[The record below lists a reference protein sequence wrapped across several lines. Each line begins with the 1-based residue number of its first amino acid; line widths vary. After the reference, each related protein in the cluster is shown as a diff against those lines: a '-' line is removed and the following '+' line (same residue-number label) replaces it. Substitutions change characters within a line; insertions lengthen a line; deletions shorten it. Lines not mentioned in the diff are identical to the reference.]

1 MKARLQA
8 LGAKFA
14 ALQQR
19 EKALIAVASVSV
31 IGLGGYTL
39 WAEPP
44 MLRAAALRKQIA
56 QQKTDMQNLQA
67 QLVVMGTQVRDPDA
81 PNRAALKEI
90 KGRLDAVDRS
100 LRGYENTLVA
110 PERMPQ
116 LLQSLVSRHKG
127 LELLS
132 LETLPPQPLLAP
144 AAKPEAKADA
154 KAQEPKGADP
164 KPAEAKAPAAPA
176 AKGNNIHKHGIEIRM
191 AGNYLDLLAYV
202 AELDGLPQKLLWGAM
217 SLEVTAYPRSELSLT
232 VYTLSLDPTW
242 MVV

>member
-39 WAEPP
+39 WVEPP

-56 QQKTDMQNLQA
+56 QQKTEMQNLQA
-67 QLVVMGTQVRDPDA
+67 QLVVMGTQVKDPDA

-90 KGRLDAVDRS
+90 KSRLDAVDRS

-132 LETLPPQPLLAP
+132 LETLPPQPLLTP
-144 AAKPEAKADA
+144 AAKPDAKGEGKTEAKS
-154 KAQEPKGADP
+154 DP
-164 KPAEAKAPAAPA
+164 KAAEAKAPAAPA
-176 AKGNNIHKHGIEIRM
+176 AKGSNIHKHGIEIRM

-202 AELDGLPQKLLWGAM
+202 AELDGLPQKLLWGGM